1 MNDQTNTRR
10 KFLKQASFGVG
21 LAASGK
27 LTAAAA
33 NQGTAFA
40 ARSSKTKQLLKTD
53 VLVVGGGPAG
63 IGAAL
68 GAAKAGVKT
77 LLIESCGFFGGIAA
91 WSLGMPINQMRPE
104 RKPRSEVHE
113 LVIEKLLAYGDQAV
127 YIGQHQLYC
136 NVDYLKVA
144 SLDALDQVG
153 CKYLVHLSAADA
165 LMEGN
170 RVTGVVVSTKQGLAT
185 IRAKAVV
192 DCTGDADVAYF
203 AGAETMM
210 ETVEPRMPSTLLLG
224 MANVSPEQI
233 RRANMRKIA
242 DAARSKYPLI
252 PKSWGLKP
260 VSNCHHYWIN
270 HTGTRDIG
278 QFDMTDPFERSQAEC
293 VSRRQALQMTQAMRE
308 FGGEQLKDIELVAT
322 NPRIA
327 VRETRRV
334 KGQYILTEEDA
345 VKGRTFEDVIAW
357 RSGYLDLMGYKFTKM
372 MIHDVPYRSILPDK
386 VDGLLTAGR
395 CISATHVAMAAG
407 KSMGNCVATGHA
419 AGLAAAMSAR
429 KGIVPRELKVAQI
442 QNALRKDGVELTMG
456 GKIQE
461 NVSGDRRV

>member
-1 MNDQTNTRR
+1 MNNPTNSRR
-10 KFLKQASFGVG
+10 KLLKQMGLGIG
-21 LAASGK
+21 LAASSS
-27 LTAAAA
+27 LPASAAER
-33 NQGTAFA
+33 
-40 ARSSKTKQLLKTD
+40 ARVISKTRQLLKTD

-68 GAAKAGVKT
+68 GAARTGVKT
-77 LLIESCGFFGGIAA
+77 LLIESCGFFGGVAA

-104 RKPRSEVHE
+104 RKPRSEIHE
-113 LVIEKLLAYGDQAV
+113 LVIEKLLAYGDQAI

-144 SLDALDQVG
+144 VLDALDEVG

-165 LMEGN
+165 LVEGN

-185 IRAKAVV
+185 ISAKVVV
-192 DCTGDADVAYF
+192 DCTGDADIAYF

-210 ETVEPRMPSTLLLG
+210 ETKEPRMPSTLLLG

-242 DAARSKYPLI
+242 DAARSKYPLL
-252 PKSWGLKP
+252 PKSWRLKP
-260 VSNCHHYWIN
+260 VSNCSHYWIN

-278 QFDMTDPFERSQAEC
+278 QFDMTNPFERSEAEC
-293 VSRRQALQMTQAMRE
+293 VSRRQALQMTRAMRE
-308 FGGEQLKDIELVAT
+308 FGGDELKEIELVAT

-334 KGQYILTEEDA
+334 KGSYILTEEDA

-372 MIHDVPYRSILPDK
+372 MIHDVPYRSILPEK
-386 VDGLLTAGR
+386 VDALLTAGR
-395 CISATHVAMAAG
+395 CISATHVSMAAG

-419 AGLAAAMSAR
+419 AGLAAAMSAK
-429 KGIVPRELKVAQI
+429 KGIQPRELKVAQL
-442 QNALRKDGVELTMG
+442 QDALRKNGVDLKMG
-456 GKIQE
+456 GKIQV
-461 NVSGDRRV
+461 NVSGDRGV

>member
-1 MNDQTNTRR
+1 MKNQTNSRR
-10 KFLKQASFGVG
+10 SFLKRAGLGAG

-27 LTAAAA
+27 LSAVAAAA
-33 NQGTAFA
+33 SPA
-40 ARSSKTKQLLKTD
+40 ARSRRRQLLQTD

-68 GAAKAGVKT
+68 GAARTGAKT
-77 LLIESCGFFGGIAA
+77 LLIEAEGFFGGVAA
-91 WSLGMPINQMRPE
+91 WSLGMPINQMRPQS
-104 RKPRSEVHE
+104 KPRSKVHE
-113 LVIEKLLAYGDQAV
+113 LVIDKLLAYGDQAL

-144 SLDALDQVG
+144 VLDALDEVG
-153 CKYLVHLSAADA
+153 CKYLVHMSAADA

-170 RVTGVVVSTKQGLAT
+170 RITGVVVSTKQGIAT
-185 IRAKAVV
+185 ISAKAVV

-210 ETVEPRMPSTLLLG
+210 ETKEPRMPSTLLLG
-224 MANVSPEQI
+224 MANVTPEQI
-233 RRANMRKIA
+233 RRVNIRKIA
-242 DAARSKYPLI
+242 DKARDKYPLI
-252 PKSWGLKP
+252 PKSWGIKP
-260 VSNCHHYWIN
+260 ASNCRHYWIN

-293 VSRRQALQMTQAMRE
+293 VSRRQALQMTRAMRE
-308 FGGEQLKDIELVAT
+308 FGGDDLKDIELIAT
-322 NPRIA
+322 SPRIA

-334 KGQYILTEEDA
+334 KGGYILTEEDA
-345 VKGRTFEDVIAW
+345 LQGRKFEDVIAW

-372 MIHDVPYRSILPDK
+372 KVHDVPYRAILPEK

-419 AGLAAAMSAR
+419 AGLAAAMSVS
-429 KGIVPRELKVAQI
+429 KGIMPRELKVARLQDALGKDDVDL
-442 QNALRKDGVELTMG
+442 NAG
-456 GKIQE
+456 GQTQV
-461 NVSGDRRV
+461 NVSGDRRA

>member
-1 MNDQTNTRR
+1 
-10 KFLKQASFGVG
+10 
-21 LAASGK
+21 
-27 LTAAAA
+27 
-33 NQGTAFA
+33 
-40 ARSSKTKQLLKTD
+40 
-53 VLVVGGGPAG
+53 
-63 IGAAL
+63 
-68 GAAKAGVKT
+68 
-77 LLIESCGFFGGIAA
+77 
-91 WSLGMPINQMRPE
+91 MPINQMRPE

-113 LVIEKLLAYGDQAV
+113 LVIEKLLAYGDQAM

-144 SLDALDQVG
+144 VLDALDEVG
-153 CKYLVHLSAADA
+153 CKYLVHLSAADV
-165 LMEGN
+165 LVEGN
-170 RVTGVVVSTKQGLAT
+170 RITGVVVSTKQGLAT
-185 IRAKAVV
+185 ILAKVVV

-210 ETVEPRMPSTLLLG
+210 ETKEPRMPSTLLLG

-233 RRANMRKIA
+233 RRTNMRKIA

-252 PKSWGLKP
+252 PKSWRLKP
-260 VSNCHHYWIN
+260 VSNCSHYWIN

-278 QFDMTDPFERSQAEC
+278 QFDMTDPIKRSEAEC
-293 VSRRQALQMTQAMRE
+293 VSRRQALQMTRAMRE
-308 FGGEQLKDIELVAT
+308 FGGEELKNIELVAT

-334 KGQYILTEEDA
+334 KGSYILTEEDA

-372 MIHDVPYRSILPDK
+372 MIHDVPYRAILPEK
-386 VDGLLTAGR
+386 VDALLTAGR
-395 CISATHVAMAAG
+395 CISATHVSMAAG

-419 AGLAAAMSAR
+419 AGLAAAMSAK
-429 KGIVPRELKVAQI
+429 KGIQPRELKVAQL
-442 QNALRKDGVELTMG
+442 QDALRKDGVDLKMG

-461 NVSGDRRV
+461 NVSGDRGV

>member
-1 MNDQTNTRR
+1 MNNPTNSRR
-10 KFLKQASFGVG
+10 KLLKQMGLGIG
-21 LAASGK
+21 LAASSS
-27 LTAAAA
+27 LPAPAAKR
-33 NQGTAFA
+33 
-40 ARSSKTKQLLKTD
+40 ARVISKTRQLLKTD

-68 GAAKAGVKT
+68 GAARTGVKT
-77 LLIESCGFFGGIAA
+77 LLIESCGFFGGVAA

-104 RKPRSEVHE
+104 RKPRSEIHE
-113 LVIEKLLAYGDQAV
+113 LVIEKLLAYGDQAI

-144 SLDALDQVG
+144 VLDALDEVG

-165 LMEGN
+165 LVEGN

-185 IRAKAVV
+185 ISAKVVV
-192 DCTGDADVAYF
+192 DCTGDADIAYF

-210 ETVEPRMPSTLLLG
+210 ETKEPRMPSTLLLG

-242 DAARSKYPLI
+242 DAARSKYPLL
-252 PKSWGLKP
+252 PKSWRLKP
-260 VSNCHHYWIN
+260 VSNCSHYWIN

-278 QFDMTDPFERSQAEC
+278 QFDMTDPFERSEAEC
-293 VSRRQALQMTQAMRE
+293 VSRRQALQMTRAMRE
-308 FGGEQLKDIELVAT
+308 FGGEELKNIELVAT

-334 KGQYILTEEDA
+334 KGSYILTEEDA

-372 MIHDVPYRSILPDK
+372 MIHDVPYRSILPEK
-386 VDGLLTAGR
+386 VDALLTAGR
-395 CISATHVAMAAG
+395 CISTTHVSMAAG

-419 AGLAAAMSAR
+419 AGLAAAMSAK
-429 KGIVPRELKVAQI
+429 KGIQPRELKVAQL
-442 QNALRKDGVELTMG
+442 QDALRKHGVDLKMG
-456 GKIQE
+456 GKIQV
-461 NVSGDRRV
+461 NVSGDRGV

>member
-1 MNDQTNTRR
+1 
-10 KFLKQASFGVG
+10 V
-21 LAASGK
+21 
-27 LTAAAA
+27 
-33 NQGTAFA
+33 
-40 ARSSKTKQLLKTD
+40 ARSKRKELLKVD

-68 GAAKAGVKT
+68 GAARTGVKT
-77 LLIESCGFFGGIAA
+77 LLIETQGFFGGVAA
-91 WSLGMPINQMRPE
+91 WSLGMPINQMQPDS
-104 RKPRSEVHE
+104 KPRSKVHE
-113 LVIEKLLAYGDQAV
+113 LVLEKLKVYGDQAV
-127 YIGQHQLYC
+127 YVGQHQWYC

-144 SLDALDQVG
+144 VLDALDQVG
-153 CKYLVHLSAADA
+153 CEYLVHMSAADT

-185 IRAKAVV
+185 ISAKAVV

-210 ETVEPRMPSTLLLG
+210 ETKEPRMPSTLLLG
-224 MANVSPEQI
+224 MANVSQEQI
-233 RRANMRKIA
+233 RSVKIKKIA
-242 DAARSKYPLI
+242 KKARSKYPLI

-278 QFDMTDPFERSQAEC
+278 QFDTTDPFEFSQAEC
-293 VSRRQALQMTQAMRE
+293 VSRRQALQMIRAMRE

-322 NPRIA
+322 SPRIA

-334 KGQYILTEEDA
+334 KGGYVLTEEDA
-345 VKGRTFEDVIAW
+345 VKGRKFDDVIAW

-372 MIHDVPYRSILPDK
+372 KVHDVPYRSILPEK

-395 CISATHVAMAAG
+395 CISATHVSMAAG

-419 AGLAAAMSAR
+419 AGLAAAMSAQ
-429 KGIVPRELKVAQI
+429 KGIMPRELKVAQI
-442 QNALRKDGVELTMG
+442 QDALRKDDVDLARG
-456 GKIQE
+456 GKTQVDI
-461 NVSGDRRV
+461 SGDRGV